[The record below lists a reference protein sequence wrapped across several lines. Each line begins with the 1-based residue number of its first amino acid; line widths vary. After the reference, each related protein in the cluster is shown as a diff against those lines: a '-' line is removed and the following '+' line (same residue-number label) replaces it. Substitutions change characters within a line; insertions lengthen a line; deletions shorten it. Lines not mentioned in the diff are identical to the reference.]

1 MSGVKPVPITAPK
14 FVKPVRKIDG
24 HVHLRTKKGY
34 NVFTPEERLAFNEV
48 MDIDHSLILTVEKPL
63 GLSAEELLEDPRIFA
78 EDAVSICE
86 QFQGK
91 FSWFCNLIPDG
102 TSETYKIL
110 EKYKKMGAVGVGEVA
125 IPMRFDD
132 PRFDHMLDCCQSLEM
147 PIMTHMNS
155 TLTNKGIVDE
165 PGLILL
171 ERALKKYPKLV
182 YIGHSQPFWSEI
194 DLCDGNTDRDGYN
207 SGPVKAGRL
216 VDLLS
221 NYENLYGDLSANSG
235 GNAIMRDPDFGNA
248 FLEKFQDKLM
258 YGTDTLST
266 NLHYPLGAYLD
277 SLLAQNKLTRETYA
291 KICRYNIVKLLD
303 LGI

>member
-1 MSGVKPVPITAPK
+1 MSGVLPVPITAPK
-14 FVKPVRKIDG
+14 FEKPVRKIDG

-34 NVFTPEERLAFNEV
+34 NVFTPEERLSFNEV
-48 MDIDHSLILTVEKPL
+48 MDIDYSLILTVEKPQ
-63 GLSAEELLEDPRIFA
+63 GASEQELLDDPRIFA
-78 EDAVSICE
+78 EDAAKICE
-86 QFQGK
+86 QYKGK
-91 FSWFCNLIPDG
+91 FSWFCNLMPDG
-102 TSETYKIL
+102 TSETYKKL

-132 PRFDHMLDCCQSLEM
+132 LRFEHMLDCCQSLEL

-155 TLTNKGIVDE
+155 KLTNKGIVDE

-194 DLCDGNTDRDGYN
+194 ALCDEKTNRDGYN
-207 SGPVKAGRL
+207 SGAVKPGRL
-216 VDLLS
+216 IDLLS

-235 GNAIMRDPDFGNA
+235 GNAIMRDPDFGNE
-248 FLEKFQDKLM
+248 FLDKFQDKLM
-258 YGTDTLST
+258 YGTDTLSA

-277 SLLAQNKLTRETYA
+277 CLLAQNKITREIYA
-291 KICRYNIVKLLD
+291 KICRYNISKLLNLD
-303 LGI
+303 I